1 MIGRLLVWASVALIM
16 TVPGVSRATDHAMSV
31 GQLVEALGEEAA
43 ESETRWRAA
52 ERLGRMGIR
61 SERVVSALVYAL
73 GWDNNPTVRSRA
85 AQALGFLGAKAE
97 GAVEALIETLES
109 EESLKVR
116 WRVVE
121 ALERIGPATGE
132 VAPVLI
138 EVLRTDKYPG
148 VRARA
153 AEAIGS
159 ICPAIE
165 SVIRILTKVF
175 LGDGDDHPGVRW
187 QAAKALEMCAV
198 NLQHA
203 KATGAIASL
212 REALIAL
219 SAHNEPE
226 IRTNTAAVRRVIQNL
241 ERELSR
247 E

>member
-138 EVLRTDKYPG
+138 EVLR
-148 VRARA
+148 VMRA
-153 AEAIGS
+153 
-159 ICPAIE
+159 
-165 SVIRILTKVF
+165 
-175 LGDGDDHPGVRW
+175 
-187 QAAKALEMCAV
+187 
-198 NLQHA
+198 
-203 KATGAIASL
+203 AIASNRARRFQTSPHRGKRAIL
-212 REALIAL
+212 RVDASVQGFGGTLKLIGGADDL
-219 SAHNEPE
+219 GSGRRLAHG
-226 IRTNTAAVRRVIQNL
+226 
-241 ERELSR
+241 
-247 E
+247 